1 MPRMK
6 ILNDAEQMLFDR
18 PPQLSGAERRRVF
31 ELPVA
36 VWSAAHEIQSVPSR
50 IGFLVSAG
58 YFRSARRVFLAAD
71 FHERDIAYAAMR
83 LGIEA
88 SGFDHVAYSVRTR
101 QRHRLQ
107 ILELSGFLPFY
118 GAAARLLEAELE
130 VMARSHSGPGQI
142 FWRAV
147 DWLVSRR
154 IEIPTSFRLTEAIS
168 RAVQQRGRA
177 IAKVI
182 AQAMTSETRLL
193 LDSMLLRDEADV
205 SQSPYQLTL
214 LKRLSQSTRPT
225 KIRERLVDLGV
236 MKELYAKV
244 APILSVLNLGSEG
257 IRYFAGSV
265 ARMRTTNMRRRADE
279 DIHVHLVA
287 FVAHQYY
294 RLHDNLV
301 DVLLTSV
308 QTFENATLREHRDW

>member
-1 MPRMK
+1 MK
-6 ILNDAEQMLFDR
+6 ILDGTEQMLFDR
-18 PPQLSGAERRRVF
+18 PPQMSGAERRRVF

-36 VWSAAHEIQSVPSR
+36 VWSAAHEIQSLPGR

-58 YFRSARRVFLAAD
+58 YFRSARRFFLAAD
-71 FHERDIAYAAMR
+71 FHERDITYAATR
-83 LGIEA
+83 LGIDA
-88 SGFDHVAYSVRTR
+88 AGFNHAAYPARTR

-107 ILELSGFLPFY
+107 ILELSGFHPFD
-118 GAAARLLEAELE
+118 GETVQLLETELATL
-130 VMARSHSGPGQI
+130 ARSHSTPALI

-154 IEIPTSFRLTEAIS
+154 IEIPTSFRLTEAVS

-177 IAKVI
+177 IATLI
-182 AQAMTSETRLL
+182 AQAMTGEVRLL
-193 LDSMLLRDEADV
+193 LDSMFQRDETAA
-205 SQSPYQLTL
+205 SQSPYRLTL

-236 MKELYAKV
+236 LKELHATV
-244 APILSVLNLGSEG
+244 APILSALNLGSEG

-265 ARMRTTNMRRRADE
+265 AIMRTTNLRRRADD

-287 FVAHQYY
+287 FIAHQ
-294 RLHDNLV
+294 
-301 DVLLTSV
+301 VLPAS
-308 QTFENATLREHRDW
+308 